1 MILILKYICLE
12 CEFEKFGDIYDI
24 CLVIK
29 VVIMF

>member
-1 MILILKYICLE
+1 MILILKYCLE

-24 CLVIK
+24 CLVIE

>member
-12 CEFEKFGDIYDI
+12 CEFEKFGDIG
-24 CLVIK
+24 LVIE